1 MLDIGWSELA
11 VVAVLALLVIG
22 PKDLPAVMRTVGKW
36 TQKARS
42 VSREFQSSVDEM
54 IREAELEDARKA
66 LDSAK
71 NLNVQNAIENTID
84 PTGEV
89 KESARELDREARREE
104 PGEAKADDGKAGD
117 GKTGDDKAAAE
128 TKAGD
133 TPAAA
138 ETAESGGGAKVI
150 KHPVKIAPPHSITP
164 PAEEPA
170 STQTASAP
178 PEAEAP
184 AGEKSASGGGAA

>member
-104 PGEAKADDGKAGD
+104 PGEAKPDDG
-117 GKTGDDKAAAE
+117 KAAAE
-128 TKAGD
+128 TTAGD
-133 TPAAA
+133 TSAAA

-164 PAEEPA
+164 PVEEPA